1 MRKAARLFEIIQI
14 LRLARKPV
22 TGAAMAETLEVTVR
36 SIYRDIAAL
45 QAMRVPIEGG
55 RGIGY
60 ILRPG
65 FDLPP
70 LMFSI
75 EETEAIAVALAL
87 LSRTGDEE
95 LKAAAGRVNKKIT
108 AAVPEPLRLAF
119 RSQALHA
126 WGTITPSPAGID
138 LALVRRAIRDEQEA
152 RTQLSRR
159 TRPRD
164 GADDPARGAD
174 LLFRNCQHRCLVRI
188 AAGYPQFPRRPRRT
202 LRGGGRIFSERR
214 QPPEGTLGQRLENAT
229 DRGLTHLLPE
239 RSPNEKTRR
248 KRRVQ
253 TSCTENER
261 LTWPRLRTFRAR
273 SPN

>member
-87 LSRTGDEE
+87 LSRTGDGE
-95 LKAAAGRVNKKIT
+95 LKQAAKRVNQKI
-108 AAVPEPLRLAF
+108 AGAVPQPLRQALDTK
-119 RSQALHA
+119 ALHA
-126 WGTITPSPAGID
+126 WGSA
-138 LALVRRAIRDEQEA
+138 
-152 RTQLSRR
+152 
-159 TRPRD
+159 
-164 GADDPARGAD
+164 
-174 LLFRNCQHRCLVRI
+174 
-188 AAGYPQFPRRPRRT
+188 
-202 LRGGGRIFSERR
+202 
-214 QPPEGTLGQRLENAT
+214 
-229 DRGLTHLLPE
+229 
-239 RSPNEKTRR
+239 
-248 KRRVQ
+248 
-253 TSCTENER
+253 
-261 LTWPRLRTFRAR
+261 
-273 SPN
+273 

>member
-22 TGAAMAETLEVTVR
+22 TGAQMAEALEVTVR

-95 LKAAAGRVNKKIT
+95 LEGGCR
-108 AAVPEPLRLAF
+108 PRQQQDHCS
-119 RSQALHA
+119 R
-126 WGTITPSPAGID
+126 
-138 LALVRRAIRDEQEA
+138 A
-152 RTQLSRR
+152 RT
-159 TRPRD
+159 T
-164 GADDPARGAD
+164 PARLSFPGAA
-174 LLFRNCQHRCLVRI
+174 CLGNDHPFACR
-188 AAGYPQFPRRPRRT
+188 Y
-202 LRGGGRIFSERR
+202 
-214 QPPEGTLGQRLENAT
+214 
-229 DRGLTHLLPE
+229 
-239 RSPNEKTRR
+239 
-248 KRRVQ
+248 
-253 TSCTENER
+253 
-261 LTWPRLRTFRAR
+261 
-273 SPN
+273 